1 MPLAVSWLRCGEHTV
16 DSANQAVMGAAICRK
31 RFPGLDKW
39 NIKQFYK
46 AWSRVTTLR
55 IEGSGPHDTP
65 TSICMTQA
73 EFRGA
78 LHNFS
83 RVSSLVHLCEGG
95 LVNNMCDVVL
105 SAGPCKP
112 ATVSASV
119 RV

>member
-46 AWSRVTTLR
+46 AWSRVATLR